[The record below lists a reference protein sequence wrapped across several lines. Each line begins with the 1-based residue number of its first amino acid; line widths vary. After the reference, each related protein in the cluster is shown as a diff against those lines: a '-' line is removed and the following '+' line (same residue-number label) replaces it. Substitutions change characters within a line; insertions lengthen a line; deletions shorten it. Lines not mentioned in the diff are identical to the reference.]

1 MLRAN
6 LRVPA
11 RKARPATTRR
21 NHQYEKRLSSI
32 LKAASRVISR
42 DGFEGA
48 SVRDVA
54 AQARIGLS
62 GIYYYFANKDELLY
76 ALQRHTFSTLVS
88 SLKER
93 LKGATSPRDR
103 LRAVIDNHFEFFVT
117 NMDDLKVCVHEIE
130 SLSGK
135 YYKSVLAI
143 RREYYRV
150 VRDVVAENIGK
161 RKQAANVAALFLF
174 GSLNWVY
181 MWYDPDKNPD
191 IERLSNQF
199 AGVFLNGIKAARE

>member
-1 MLRAN
+1 
-6 LRVPA
+6 
-11 RKARPATTRR
+11 
-21 NHQYEKRLSSI
+21 
-32 LKAASRVISR
+32 VIAR

-54 AQARIGLS
+54 AKARIGLS
-62 GIYYYFANKDELLY
+62 GIYYYFTGKDELLY

-93 LKGATSPRDR
+93 LKTATTPEEK
-103 LRAVIDNHFEFFVT
+103 LRAVIDNHFEFFVN

-135 YYKSVLAI
+135 YYVEILKI
-143 RREYYRV
+143 RREYYYL
-150 VRDVVAENIGK
+150 VRSVVAENIGK
-161 RKQAANVAALFLF
+161 GKRRADLATLFLF

-181 MWYDPDKNPD
+181 MWYDPKKNSNVKK
-191 IERLSNQF
+191 LSDHLTR
-199 AGVFLNGIKAARE
+199 VFLNGIKLS